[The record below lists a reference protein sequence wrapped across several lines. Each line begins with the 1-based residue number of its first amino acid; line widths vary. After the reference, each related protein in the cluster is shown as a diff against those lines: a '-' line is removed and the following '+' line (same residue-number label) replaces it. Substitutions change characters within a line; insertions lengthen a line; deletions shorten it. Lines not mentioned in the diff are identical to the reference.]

1 MTMKANKTCTNWLMT
16 QSLCIGLLGYWSSS
30 LITKRLTGLFGIT
43 KRSTGSCKILI
54 LTQFLNLVNS

>member
-30 LITKRLTGLFGIT
+30 LITKR
-43 KRSTGSCKILI
+43 STGSCKILI